1 MCDLATSTRASR
13 GRLQL
18 SRATRRA
25 FLLLAFPFAMDG
37 WLGADKLK
45 HFFMSAFIQSMAYSS
60 ARAVGVSHDGAF
72 VSATAATVGFGV
84 GREIYDG
91 RVKRAFSYK
100 DLVWD
105 GAGLAAGAVMVN
117 NARR

>member
-1 MCDLATSTRASR
+1 MRRGPMPRTSVARASR
-13 GRLQL
+13 AAMLAL
-18 SRATRRA
+18 S
-25 FLLLAFPFAMDG
+25 FPFAMDG
-37 WLGADKLK
+37 WFGADKMK
-45 HFFMSAFIQSMAYSS
+45 HFFMSAFIQSLAYSS
-60 ARAVGVSHDGAF
+60 VRAAGASHDGAF
-72 VSATAATVGFGV
+72 VSATAATVGFGL

-105 GAGLAAGAVMVN
+105 GAGLAAGMVLVN

>member
-1 MCDLATSTRASR
+1 MAKTSCISR
-13 GRLQL
+13 GARV
-18 SRATRRA
+18 A
-25 FLLLAFPFAMDG
+25 LLLVAFPLAADKWF
-37 WLGADKLK
+37 GADKMK

-60 ARAVGVSHDGAF
+60 ARAAGASHDGAF

-105 GAGLAAGAVMVN
+105 GAGLAAGVVLVN
-117 NARR
+117 KAQR

>member
-1 MCDLATSTRASR
+1 MRRGSMPRMSVVRASR
-13 GRLQL
+13 AAILAL
-18 SRATRRA
+18 S
-25 FLLLAFPFAMDG
+25 LPFAADG
-37 WLGADKLK
+37 WFGADKMK
-45 HFFMSAFIQSMAYSS
+45 HFFMSAFIQSIAYSS
-60 ARAVGVSHDGAF
+60 VRAAGASHDGAF
-72 VSATAATVGFGV
+72 VSATAATAGFGL

-105 GAGLAAGAVMVN
+105 GAGLAAGMVLVN

>member
-1 MCDLATSTRASR
+1 MSTKSSVSR
-13 GRLQL
+13 GARVALLVL
-18 SRATRRA
+18 S
-25 FLLLAFPFAMDG
+25 FPLAADG
-37 WLGADKLK
+37 WFGADKMK

-60 ARAVGVSHDGAF
+60 ARAAGASHDGAF
-72 VSATAATVGFGV
+72 VAATTATVGFGV

-105 GAGLAAGAVMVN
+105 GAGLAAGMALVN

>member
-1 MCDLATSTRASR
+1 MRKKH
-13 GRLQL
+13 GRFL
-18 SRATRRA
+18 SRHASVA
-25 FLLLAFPFAMDG
+25 LLLLAFPLAADG
-37 WLGADKLK
+37 WFGADKMK
-45 HFFMSAFIQSMAYSS
+45 HFFMSAFIQSLTYSS
-60 ARAVGVSHDGAF
+60 VRAAGASHDGAYL
-72 VSATAATVGFGV
+72 SATAATVGFGV

-105 GAGLAAGAVMVN
+105 GAGLAAGMVLVN

>member
-1 MCDLATSTRASR
+1 MPKTSCVPRGARA
-13 GRLQL
+13 G
-18 SRATRRA
+18 
-25 FLLLAFPFAMDG
+25 LLALSFPFAVDG
-37 WLGADKLK
+37 WFGADKMK
-45 HFFMSAFIQSMAYSS
+45 HFFMSAFIQSVTYSS
-60 ARAVGVSHDGAF
+60 VRAAGASHDGAYL
-72 VSATAATVGFGV
+72 SATAATVGFGV

-105 GAGLAAGAVMVN
+105 GAGLAAGMILVN

>member
-1 MCDLATSTRASR
+1 MRMTRSRSPARYARLVLPVLLFPLA
-13 GRLQL
+13 L
-18 SRATRRA
+18 
-25 FLLLAFPFAMDG
+25 DG
-37 WLGADKLK
+37 WFGADKIK

-60 ARAVGVSHDGAF
+60 VRAAGASHDGAI

-105 GAGLAAGAVMVN
+105 GAGLAAGMVLVN

>member
-1 MCDLATSTRASR
+1 MSKTSRISR
-13 GRLQL
+13 VARVG
-18 SRATRRA
+18 
-25 FLLLAFPFAMDG
+25 LLALIFPLAADKWF
-37 WLGADKLK
+37 GADKMK
-45 HFFMSAFIQSMAYSS
+45 HFFMSAFIQSLTYSS
-60 ARAVGVSHDGAF
+60 VRAAGASHDGAYL
-72 VSATAATVGFGV
+72 SATAATVGFGV

-105 GAGLAAGAVMVN
+105 GAGLAAGMVLVN